1 MESGIER
8 LARPEKMTANLLIRV
23 AKKITP
29 AGTGVRFRSLMGPLV
44 LGGRITR
51 SLPVGCDKLA
61 LTFDDGPH
69 PEHTRRVLQILDRWD
84 IKATFFVV
92 GREAERYPDVVHA
105 IDAAGHE
112 IGSHTHSHPAELA
125 RLPLRNVVDEIQ
137 RGNQALAAITGTP
150 PRLFR
155 PPYGVQTF
163 RVLWACRRTGMKPI
177 FWSHDSLD
185 STDRPQSP
193 GAFLESACPGQIV
206 LFHDNRAACPELL
219 EAVLPD
225 LVKRGH
231 GFTSVGASF

>member
-1 MESGIER
+1 
-8 LARPEKMTANLLIRV
+8 MTANLLIRV
-23 AKKITP
+23 AKRITP

-44 LGGRITR
+44 LGGPITR
-51 SLPVGCDKLA
+51 RLPAGCDKLA

-69 PEHTRRVLQILDRWD
+69 PEHTLRVLQILARWD
-84 IKATFFVV
+84 IKANFFVV

-105 IDAAGHE
+105 IEAAGHE

-125 RLPLRNVVDEIQ
+125 HLPLPSVIEEIQ
-137 RGNQALAAITGTP
+137 RGNQALAAITGKT

-155 PPYGVQTF
+155 PPYGAQTF
-163 RVLWACRRTGMKPI
+163 RVLWACRKTEMKPI

-185 STDRPQSP
+185 CTNRPQSP
-193 GAFLESACPGQIV
+193 AAFLESTSPGQIV

-225 LVKRGH
+225 LVKRGY